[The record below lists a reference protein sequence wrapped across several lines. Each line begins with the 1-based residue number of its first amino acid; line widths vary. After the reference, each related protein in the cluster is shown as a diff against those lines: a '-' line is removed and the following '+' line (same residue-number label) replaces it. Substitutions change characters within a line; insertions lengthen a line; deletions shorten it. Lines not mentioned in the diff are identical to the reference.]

1 MELTDLEIEIVKI
14 LTPLIDNPNAP
25 DEYGETAIHA
35 AARMRYTKVVKF
47 FASSMPMLRI
57 NVKILLFIC
66 QVTKYGY
73 KDNVQIL
80 TKIANA

>member
-1 MELTDLEIEIVKI
+1 MLQMNMERLQF
-14 LTPLIDNPNAP
+14 
-25 DEYGETAIHA
+25 
-35 AARMRYTKVVKF
+35 MRYTKVVKF

-80 TKIANA
+80 TKIANAWIFFFEFEISQENKKREII